1 MSEILES
8 NISEIPDVF
17 EEADASDAS
26 STPEV
31 ADAPKASKVPKFVFG
46 CQRCGE
52 CCKRDF
58 DIYIDDI
65 KQWVSSGSIYQM
77 IPHVSL
83 EDEYGSL
90 RIVFKKTD
98 AGVCPMLKESDMD
111 DAESVPVCK
120 IFENMPASCSGFPL
134 GYNGKNYIVVSKEC
148 PGLNKGSMT
157 SESLQMMRDGAK
169 NNFEQRAS
177 TRMLLP
183 MLQGLFMEQYS
194 RQSKKAYEEMSEVD
208 KKKLEEIFSKE
219 GGSDSD
225 SDVNNIIDE

>member
-1 MSEILES
+1 MPEVSES
-8 NISEIPDVF
+8 NISDIPDVS
-17 EEADASDAS
+17 EESGASDAS

-31 ADAPKASKVPKFVFG
+31 VDTPKVPKFVFE

-58 DIYIDDI
+58 DICIDDI
-65 KQWVSSGSIYQM
+65 EQWVGSGRIYQM
-77 IPHVSL
+77 IPHLSL
-83 EDEYGSL
+83 EGEYGSL
-90 RIVFKKTD
+90 RIAFKKTD
-98 AGVCPMLKESDMD
+98 AGVCPMLKEGNAD
-111 DAESVPVCK
+111 DAESIPICT

-157 SESLQMMRDGAK
+157 SESLQIMRDAARD
-169 NNFEQRAS
+169 NFEHRAS

-183 MLQGLFMEQYS
+183 MLQGLFMEHYS
-194 RQSKKAYEEMSEVD
+194 RQSKKAYEEMSEED

-219 GGSDSD
+219 GGSDD
-225 SDVNNIIDE
+225 DVNDSIDE